1 MKDLIMGKVAIVTGA
16 SRGLGRGI
24 ALTLAKEGG
33 YTVYA
38 TARNGTA
45 LKELSAEAS
54 ESELGGVVHPYV
66 LDQNNDPA
74 VEQFVSIVSANEG
87 RVDVL
92 VNSSYGGLVAIA
104 PHFGK
109 PFWERPIAVFDDA
122 MNIGVRSSYV
132 MSKFVAPIMVGQK
145 EGLIVQT
152 SSLGSFIYAFD
163 VAYGVAHAGMDK
175 LTADMAIELREH
187 GVKTVTLHPQG
198 GCNTELM
205 KWPGAESTVFVGRAA
220 LSISEKA
227 SGDDLNAMNGKM
239 VFTGE
244 LAEKYGFMHDNDPK
258 GEVTATKIEE
268 AKFFRSLANKV
279 HFQNQQEVDLE
290 DYNSKTL
297 PWKLSDSNVKGSDM
311 EEYFKGFKL

>member
-1 MKDLIMGKVAIVTGA
+1 MGKVAIVTGA

-45 LKELSAEAS
+45 LRQLSAEAS
-54 ESELGGVVHPYV
+54 ENELGGVVHPYV

-109 PFWERPIAVFDDA
+109 PFWERPTAVFDDA

>member
-1 MKDLIMGKVAIVTGA
+1 MGKVAIVTGA

-33 YTVYA
+33 YSVYA

-45 LKELSAEAS
+45 LQELSAEAS
-54 ESELGGVVHPYV
+54 ENELGGVVHPYV

-109 PFWERPIAVFDDA
+109 PFWERPTAVFDDA

>member
-1 MKDLIMGKVAIVTGA
+1 MGKVAIVTGA

-33 YTVYA
+33 YSVYA

-54 ESELGGVVHPYV
+54 ENELGGVVHPYV

>member
-1 MKDLIMGKVAIVTGA
+1 MGKVAIVTGA

-33 YTVYA
+33 YSVYA
-38 TARNGTA
+38 TARNGAA

-54 ESELGGVVHPYV
+54 ENELGGVVHPYV
-66 LDQNNDPA
+66 LDQNDDTA
-74 VEQFVSIVSANEG
+74 VEQFVSIVSAIEG

-109 PFWERPIAVFDDA
+109 PFWERPTAVFDDA

-132 MSKFVAPIMVGQK
+132 MSKFVAPLMVGQK
-145 EGLIVQT
+145 EGLIIQT

-175 LTADMAIELREH
+175 LTADMGIELREH

-205 KWPGAESTVFVGRAA
+205 KWPDAESTVFVGRAA
-220 LSISEKA
+220 LSISDKA
-227 SGDDLNAMNGKM
+227 SRDDLNAMNGKI

-244 LAEKYGFMHDNDPK
+244 LAEKYGFMHDDDPK
-258 GEVTATKIEE
+258 GEVTTTKIEE
-268 AKFFRSLANKV
+268 AKFFRSLANKA
-279 HFQNQQEVDLE
+279 HFQNQQDVDLE

-297 PWKLSDSNVKGSDM
+297 PWRLSDTNVKGSDM

>member
-1 MKDLIMGKVAIVTGA
+1 MGKVAIVTGA

-54 ESELGGVVHPYV
+54 ENELGGVVHPYV

-92 VNSSYGGLVAIA
+92 VNISYGGLVAIA

-109 PFWERPIAVFDDA
+109 PFWERPTAVFDDA

-258 GEVTATKIEE
+258 GEVTAAKIEE

>member
-1 MKDLIMGKVAIVTGA
+1 MGKIAIVTGA

-33 YTVYA
+33 FKVYS
-38 TARNGTA
+38 TARNGKA
-45 LKELSAEAS
+45 LHELSREAS
-54 ESELGGVVHPYV
+54 KNEMGGSVIPYV
-66 LDQNNDPA
+66 LDQKDDSA

-87 RVDVL
+87 KVDVL

-109 PFWERPIAVFDDA
+109 PFWERPTAVFDEA

-132 MSKFVAPIMVGQK
+132 MSKFVAPIMVEKK

-187 GVKTVTLHPQG
+187 GIQTVTLHPQG

-205 KWPGAESTVFVGRAA
+205 KWPGAEDTVFVGRAA
-220 LSISEKA
+220 LSLSAQAPTSELNEM
-227 SGDDLNAMNGKM
+227 SGKII
-239 VFTGE
+239 FTGE
-244 LAEKYGFMHDNDPK
+244 LAEKYGFVHDNDPK
-258 GEVTATKIEE
+258 GEITATKIEE
-268 AKFFRSLANKV
+268 AKFFRNLASKV
-279 HFQNQQEVDLE
+279 HFQNQQEVNLE

-297 PWKLSDSNVKGSDM
+297 PWKLSDTNIKGSDM
-311 EEYFKGFKL
+311 EGFFKGFRI

>member
-1 MKDLIMGKVAIVTGA
+1 MGKVAIVTGA

-33 YTVYA
+33 YSVYA

-45 LKELSAEAS
+45 LRQLSAEAS
-54 ESELGGVVHPYV
+54 ENELGGVVHPYV

-109 PFWERPIAVFDDA
+109 PFWERPTAVFDDA

>member
-1 MKDLIMGKVAIVTGA
+1 MGKVAIVTGA

-54 ESELGGVVHPYV
+54 ENELGGVVHPYV

-109 PFWERPIAVFDDA
+109 PFWERPTAVFDDA

-279 HFQNQQEVDLE
+279 HFQNQQEVGLE

>member
-1 MKDLIMGKVAIVTGA
+1 MGKVAIVTGA

-54 ESELGGVVHPYV
+54 ENQLGGVVHPYV

-109 PFWERPIAVFDDA
+109 PFWERPTAVFDDA

-220 LSISEKA
+220 LSISEMA
-227 SGDDLNAMNGKM
+227 SGEDLNAMNGKM

-244 LAEKYGFMHDNDPK
+244 LAKRYGFMHDNDPK

>member
-1 MKDLIMGKVAIVTGA
+1 MEKVAIVTGA

-33 YTVYA
+33 YKVYA
-38 TARNGTA
+38 TARNGEA
-45 LKELSAEAS
+45 LDELSEEAS
-54 ESELGGVVHPYV
+54 TNQTDGMICPYV
-66 LDQNNDPA
+66 LDQNDDIA
-74 VEQFVSIVSANEG
+74 VEHFVSIVFSNEG
-87 RVDVL
+87 QINLL

-109 PFWERPIAVFDDA
+109 PFWDRPISVFDEA
-122 MNIGVRSSYV
+122 VNIGVRSSYV

-145 EGLIVQT
+145 DGLIIQT

-175 LTADMAIELREH
+175 LTADMAVELREY
-187 GVKTVTLHPQG
+187 GVKTITLHPQG

-220 LSISEKA
+220 LAVSDKA
-227 SGDDLNAMNGKM
+227 SPDELNKMNGKI

-244 LAEKYGFMHDNDPK
+244 LSEKYGFEHDNDPN
-258 GEVTATKIEE
+258 GEITATKIEE

-279 HFQNQQEVDLE
+279 QFQNQQEVDIE

-297 PWKLSDSNVKGSDM
+297 PWKLSDTNVKGSDM
-311 EEYFKGFKL
+311 EKFFKGFRI

>member
-1 MKDLIMGKVAIVTGA
+1 MGKIAIVTGA

-33 YTVYA
+33 FKVYS
-38 TARNGTA
+38 TARNGKA
-45 LKELSAEAS
+45 LYELSREAS
-54 ESELGGVVHPYV
+54 KNEMGGSVIPYV
-66 LDQNNDPA
+66 LDQKDDSA

-87 RVDVL
+87 KVDVL

-109 PFWERPIAVFDDA
+109 PFWERPTAVFDEA

-132 MSKFVAPIMVGQK
+132 MSKFVAPIMVEKK

-187 GVKTVTLHPQG
+187 GIQTVTLHPQG

-205 KWPGAESTVFVGRAA
+205 KWPGAEDTVFVGRAA
-220 LSISEKA
+220 LSLSAQAPTSELNEM
-227 SGDDLNAMNGKM
+227 SGKII
-239 VFTGE
+239 FTGE
-244 LAEKYGFMHDNDPK
+244 LAEKYGFVHDNDPK
-258 GEVTATKIEE
+258 GEITATKIEE
-268 AKFFRSLANKV
+268 AKFFRNLASKV
-279 HFQNQQEVDLE
+279 HFQNQQEVNLE
-290 DYNSKTL
+290 EYNSKTL
-297 PWKLSDSNVKGSDM
+297 PWKLSDTNVKGSDM
-311 EEYFKGFKL
+311 EAFFKGFRI

>member
-1 MKDLIMGKVAIVTGA
+1 MGKIAIVTGA

-24 ALTLAKEGG
+24 ALTFAKEGG
-33 YTVYA
+33 YKVYA
-38 TARNGTA
+38 TARNGNA
-45 LKELSAEAS
+45 LNALSDEAS
-54 ESELGGVVHPYV
+54 ENDKGGTVHPYI
-66 LDQNNDPA
+66 LDQNDDAA

-87 RVDVL
+87 HVDVL
-92 VNSSYGGLVAIA
+92 VNSAYGGLVAIA

-109 PFWERPIAVFDDA
+109 PFWERPISVFDEA

-132 MSKFVAPIMVGQK
+132 MSKFVAPLMVNQK
-145 EGLIVQT
+145 EGLIIQT

-175 LTADMAIELREH
+175 LTSDMAIELREH
-187 GVKTVTLHPQG
+187 GVKSVTLHPQG
-198 GCNTELM
+198 GCETEFM

-220 LSISEKA
+220 LAISDQA
-227 SGDDLNAMNGKM
+227 SAEELNTINGKI

-244 LAEKYGFMHDNDPK
+244 LAEKYGFSHDNDPK
-258 GEVTATKIEE
+258 GEMTAAKIEE
-268 AKFFRSLANKV
+268 AIFFRNLASKV
-279 HFQNQQEVDLE
+279 HFQNQQEINIE

-311 EEYFKGFKL
+311 EEYFKGFRI

>member
-1 MKDLIMGKVAIVTGA
+1 MGKVAIVTGA

-33 YTVYA
+33 YSVYA

-45 LKELSAEAS
+45 LKELSSEAS
-54 ESELGGVVHPYV
+54 ENELGGVVHPYV
-66 LDQNNDPA
+66 LDQNDDTA

-109 PFWERPIAVFDDA
+109 PFWERPTAVFDDA

-220 LSISEKA
+220 LSISDKA
-227 SGDDLNAMNGKM
+227 SGDDLNSMNGKM

>member
-1 MKDLIMGKVAIVTGA
+1 MGKIAIVTGA

-24 ALTLAKEGG
+24 ALTFAKEGG

-38 TARNGTA
+38 TARNSKA
-45 LKELSAEAS
+45 LKELSEEAS
-54 ESELGGVVHPYV
+54 DNDNGGSINPYV
-66 LDQNNDPA
+66 LNQNDDAA

-109 PFWERPIAVFDDA
+109 PFWERPISVFDEA

-132 MSKFVAPIMVGQK
+132 MSKFVAPLMIGQK
-145 EGLIVQT
+145 EGLIIQT
-152 SSLGSFIYAFD
+152 SSLGSFIYVFD

-198 GCNTELM
+198 GCRTELM

-220 LSISEKA
+220 LAISDKA
-227 SGDDLNAMNGKM
+227 SVEDLNTMNGKI

-244 LAEKYGFMHDNDPK
+244 LAEKYGFLHDNDPK
-258 GEVTATKIEE
+258 AEITATKIEE
-268 AKFFRSLANKV
+268 AKFFRSLASKV
-279 HFQNQQEVDLE
+279 HFQNQQEFELE
-290 DYNSKTL
+290 DYNAKTL
-297 PWKLSDSNVKGSDM
+297 PWKLSDSNLKGSEM
-311 EEYFKGFKL
+311 EEYFKGFRI

>member
-1 MKDLIMGKVAIVTGA
+1 MGKVAIVTGA

-33 YTVYA
+33 YSVYA

-54 ESELGGVVHPYV
+54 ENELGGVVHPYV

-109 PFWERPIAVFDDA
+109 PFWERPTAVFDDA

>member
-1 MKDLIMGKVAIVTGA
+1 MGKVAIVTGA

-33 YTVYA
+33 YSVYA
-38 TARNGTA
+38 TARNGAA

-54 ESELGGVVHPYV
+54 ENELGGVVHPYV
-66 LDQNNDPA
+66 LDQNDDTA

-109 PFWERPIAVFDDA
+109 PFWERPTAVFDDA

-132 MSKFVAPIMVGQK
+132 MSKFVAPLMVGQK
-145 EGLIVQT
+145 EGLIIQT

-175 LTADMAIELREH
+175 LTADMGIELREH

-205 KWPGAESTVFVGRAA
+205 KWPDAESTVFVGRAA
-220 LSISEKA
+220 LSISDKA
-227 SGDDLNAMNGKM
+227 SRDDLNAMNGKI

-244 LAEKYGFMHDNDPK
+244 LAEKYGFMHDDDPK

-268 AKFFRSLANKV
+268 AKFFRSLANKA
-279 HFQNQQEVDLE
+279 HFQNQQDVDLE

-297 PWKLSDSNVKGSDM
+297 PWRLSDTNVKGSDM
-311 EEYFKGFKL
+311 EEYFKGFRL

>member
-1 MKDLIMGKVAIVTGA
+1 MGKIAIVTGA

-33 YTVYA
+33 FKVYS
-38 TARNGTA
+38 TARNGKA
-45 LKELSAEAS
+45 LYELSREAS
-54 ESELGGVVHPYV
+54 KNEMGGSVIPCV
-66 LDQNNDPA
+66 LDQKDDSA

-87 RVDVL
+87 KVDVL

-109 PFWERPIAVFDDA
+109 PFWERPTAVFDEA

-132 MSKFVAPIMVGQK
+132 MSKFVAPIMVEK
-145 EGLIVQT
+145 KKGLIVQT

-187 GVKTVTLHPQG
+187 GIQTVTLHPQG

-205 KWPGAESTVFVGRAA
+205 KWPGAEDTVFVGRAA
-220 LSISEKA
+220 LSLSAQAPTSELNEM
-227 SGDDLNAMNGKM
+227 SGKII
-239 VFTGE
+239 FTGE
-244 LAEKYGFMHDNDPK
+244 LAEKYGFVHDNDPK
-258 GEVTATKIEE
+258 GEITATKIEE
-268 AKFFRSLANKV
+268 AKFFRNLASKV
-279 HFQNQQEVDLE
+279 HFQNQQEVNLE

-311 EEYFKGFKL
+311 EGFFKGFRI

>member
-1 MKDLIMGKVAIVTGA
+1 
-16 SRGLGRGI
+16 
-24 ALTLAKEGG
+24 
-33 YTVYA
+33 
-38 TARNGTA
+38 
-45 LKELSAEAS
+45 
-54 ESELGGVVHPYV
+54 
-66 LDQNNDPA
+66 
-74 VEQFVSIVSANEG
+74 
-87 RVDVL
+87 
-92 VNSSYGGLVAIA
+92 
-104 PHFGK
+104 
-109 PFWERPIAVFDDA
+109 
-122 MNIGVRSSYV
+122 
-132 MSKFVAPIMVGQK
+132 MVGQK

-244 LAEKYGFMHDNDPK
+244 LAEKYGSGTVAIDNAFHYLWGGGYVMDAAK
-258 GEVTATKIEE
+258 RGYIAYTNCTSTLAEVVPFGG
-268 AKFFRSLANKV
+268 KFPTLQCFNQNGSLNGHMQRADNARAFEGLFGAIFRTQCHQAW
-279 HFQNQQEVDLE
+279 HFRF
-290 DYNSKTL
+290 
-297 PWKLSDSNVKGSDM
+297 SNVQFFAAIIGKGDIFDDVIFHECSLL
-311 EEYFKGFKL
+311 EGG

>member
-1 MKDLIMGKVAIVTGA
+1 MGKVAIVTGA

-33 YTVYA
+33 YSVYA
-38 TARNGTA
+38 TARNGAA
-45 LKELSAEAS
+45 LKALSAEAS
-54 ESELGGVVHPYV
+54 ENELGGVVHPYV
-66 LDQNNDPA
+66 LDQNDDTA

-109 PFWERPIAVFDDA
+109 PFWERPTAVFDDA

-145 EGLIVQT
+145 EGLIIQT

-175 LTADMAIELREH
+175 LTADMGIELREH

-205 KWPGAESTVFVGRAA
+205 KWPDAESTVFVGRAA
-220 LSISEKA
+220 LSISDKA
-227 SGDDLNAMNGKM
+227 SRDDLNAMNGKI

-244 LAEKYGFMHDNDPK
+244 LAEKYGFMHDDDPK

-268 AKFFRSLANKV
+268 AKFFRSLANKA
-279 HFQNQQEVDLE
+279 HFQNQQDVDLE

-297 PWKLSDSNVKGSDM
+297 PWRLSDTNVKGSDM
-311 EEYFKGFKL
+311 EEYFKGFRL

>member
-1 MKDLIMGKVAIVTGA
+1 MGKVAIVTGA

-33 YTVYA
+33 YSVYA

-54 ESELGGVVHPYV
+54 ENELGGVVYPYV
-66 LDQNNDPA
+66 LDQNDDAA

-109 PFWERPIAVFDDA
+109 PFWERPTAVFDDA

>member
-1 MKDLIMGKVAIVTGA
+1 MGKVAIVTGA

-33 YTVYA
+33 FKVYS
-38 TARNGTA
+38 TARNGKA
-45 LKELSAEAS
+45 LHELSNEAS
-54 ESELGGVVHPYV
+54 ENETGGSVIPYI
-66 LDQNNDPA
+66 LDQNDDSA

-87 RVDVL
+87 EVDVL

-109 PFWERPIAVFDDA
+109 PFWERPTAVFDEA
-122 MNIGVRSSYV
+122 INIGVRSSYV
-132 MSKFVAPIMVGQK
+132 MSKFVAPIMIKKK

-187 GVKTVTLHPQG
+187 GVQTVTLHPQG

-205 KWPGAESTVFVGRAA
+205 KWPGAENTVFVGRAA
-220 LSISEKA
+220 LALSDQASTSE
-227 SGDDLNAMNGKM
+227 LCEMNGKII
-239 VFTGE
+239 FTGE
-244 LAEKYGFMHDNDPK
+244 LAEKYGFVHDNDPS
-258 GEVTATKIEE
+258 GEITATKIEE
-268 AKFFRSLANKV
+268 AKFFRGLASKV
-279 HFQNQQEVDLE
+279 HFQNQQELNLD

-297 PWKLSDSNVKGSDM
+297 PWKLSDTNLKGSEM
-311 EEYFKGFKL
+311 EEFFKGFRI

>member
-1 MKDLIMGKVAIVTGA
+1 MGKVAIVTGA

-24 ALTLAKEGG
+24 ALTLATEGG

-54 ESELGGVVHPYV
+54 ENELGGVVHPYV

-109 PFWERPIAVFDDA
+109 PFWERPTAVFDDA

>member
-1 MKDLIMGKVAIVTGA
+1 MIMEKIAIVTGA

-33 YTVYA
+33 YKVYS
-38 TARNGTA
+38 TARNSKA
-45 LKELSAEAS
+45 LHELSNEAS
-54 ESELGGVVHPYV
+54 GNKTGGSVIPYV
-66 LDQNNDPA
+66 LDQNDDSA

-87 RVDVL
+87 KVDVL

-109 PFWERPIAVFDDA
+109 PFWERPTAVFDEA

-132 MSKFVAPIMVGQK
+132 MSKFVAPIMVQKK
-145 EGLIVQT
+145 EGLIIQT

-187 GVKTVTLHPQG
+187 GVQTVTLHPQG

-205 KWPGAESTVFVGRAA
+205 KWPGAENTVFVGRAA
-220 LSISEKA
+220 LSLSDQASISE
-227 SGDDLNAMNGKM
+227 LNEMNGKI

-244 LAEKYGFMHDNDPK
+244 LAQKYGFAHDNDPN
-258 GEVTATKIEE
+258 GEITATKIEE

-279 HFQNQQEVDLE
+279 HFQNQQEVNLE

-311 EEYFKGFKL
+311 EEFFKGFRI

>member
-1 MKDLIMGKVAIVTGA
+1 MGKVAIVTGA

-33 YTVYA
+33 YSVYA
-38 TARNGTA
+38 TARNGAA
-45 LKELSAEAS
+45 LKELSTEAS
-54 ESELGGVVHPYV
+54 ENELGGVVHPYV
-66 LDQNNDPA
+66 LDQNDDAA

-109 PFWERPIAVFDDA
+109 PFWERPTAVFDDA

>member
-1 MKDLIMGKVAIVTGA
+1 MGKVAIVTGA

-33 YTVYA
+33 YSVYA

-45 LKELSAEAS
+45 LKELSYEAS
-54 ESELGGVVHPYV
+54 ENELGGVVHPYV
-66 LDQNNDPA
+66 LDQNDDTA

-109 PFWERPIAVFDDA
+109 PFWERPTAVFDDA

-220 LSISEKA
+220 LSISDKA

>member
-1 MKDLIMGKVAIVTGA
+1 MGKIAIVTGA

-33 YTVYA
+33 FKVYS
-38 TARNGTA
+38 TARNGKA
-45 LKELSAEAS
+45 LYELSREAS
-54 ESELGGVVHPYV
+54 KNEMGGSVIPYV
-66 LDQNNDPA
+66 LDQKDDSA

-87 RVDVL
+87 KVDVL

-109 PFWERPIAVFDDA
+109 PFWERPTAVFDEA

-132 MSKFVAPIMVGQK
+132 MSKFVAPIMVEKK

-187 GVKTVTLHPQG
+187 GIQTITLHPQG

-205 KWPGAESTVFVGRAA
+205 KWPGAEDTVFVGRAA
-220 LSISEKA
+220 LSLSAQAPTSELNEM
-227 SGDDLNAMNGKM
+227 SGKII
-239 VFTGE
+239 FTGE
-244 LAEKYGFMHDNDPK
+244 LAEKYGFVHDNDPK
-258 GEVTATKIEE
+258 GEITATKIEE
-268 AKFFRSLANKV
+268 AKFFRNLASKV
-279 HFQNQQEVDLE
+279 HFQNQQEVNLE

-297 PWKLSDSNVKGSDM
+297 PWKLSDTNVKGSDM
-311 EEYFKGFKL
+311 EAFFKGFRI

>member
-1 MKDLIMGKVAIVTGA
+1 MGKVAIVTGA

-24 ALTLAKEGG
+24 ALTLATEGG

-54 ESELGGVVHPYV
+54 ENELGGVVHPYV

-109 PFWERPIAVFDDA
+109 PFWERPTAVFDHA

-175 LTADMAIELREH
+175 LTTDMAIELREH

>member
-1 MKDLIMGKVAIVTGA
+1 MGKVAIVTGA

-45 LKELSAEAS
+45 LKELSAEVL
-54 ESELGGVVHPYV
+54 ENELGGVVHPYV
-66 LDQNNDPA
+66 LDQNDDPA

-109 PFWERPIAVFDDA
+109 PFWERPTAVFDDA

-205 KWPGAESTVFVGRAA
+205 NWPGAESTIFVGRAA

-227 SGDDLNAMNGKM
+227 SSDDLNAMNGKM

>member
-1 MKDLIMGKVAIVTGA
+1 MGKVAIVTGA

-33 YTVYA
+33 YSVYA

-45 LKELSAEAS
+45 LKELSSEAS
-54 ESELGGVVHPYV
+54 ENELGGVVHPYV
-66 LDQNNDPA
+66 LDQNDDTA

-109 PFWERPIAVFDDA
+109 PFWERPTAVFDDA

-220 LSISEKA
+220 LSISDKA

>member
-1 MKDLIMGKVAIVTGA
+1 MGKVAIVTGA

-54 ESELGGVVHPYV
+54 ENELGGVVHPYV

-109 PFWERPIAVFDDA
+109 PFWERPTAVFDDA

>member
-1 MKDLIMGKVAIVTGA
+1 MIVEKIAIVTGA

-33 YTVYA
+33 FKVYS
-38 TARNGTA
+38 TARNGKA
-45 LKELSAEAS
+45 LDELSNDAS
-54 ESELGGVVHPYV
+54 ENETGGSVVPYV
-66 LDQNNDPA
+66 LDQNDDSA
-74 VEQFVSIVSANEG
+74 VEQFVSIVIANEG
-87 RVDVL
+87 KIDVL
-92 VNSSYGGLVAIA
+92 VNSAYGGLVAIA

-109 PFWERPIAVFDDA
+109 PFWKRPTSVYDEA

-132 MSKFVAPIMVGQK
+132 MSKFVAPVMVEK
-145 EGLIVQT
+145 NEGLIVQT

-175 LTADMAIELREH
+175 LTTDMAIELREH

-205 KWPGAESTVFVGRAA
+205 KWPGAEDTVFVGRAA
-220 LSISEKA
+220 LSLSDKA
-227 SGDDLNAMNGKM
+227 STSELNEMNGKII
-239 VFTGE
+239 FTGE
-244 LAEKYGFMHDNDPK
+244 LAEKYGFVHDNDPN

-268 AKFFRSLANKV
+268 AKFFRNLANKA
-279 HFQNQQEVDLE
+279 HFQNQQEVNLE

-297 PWKLSDSNVKGSDM
+297 PWKLSDTNVKGSDM
-311 EEYFKGFKL
+311 EEFFKGFRI